1 MANTISQ
8 QEIIVKVDSIEI
20 NDKTDDVIK
29 KLRKIN
35 ELFEAQRKLTREKEY
50 LSRLKFDTL
59 ARHRQSG
66 GYDSFKDKSTQ
77 CRKIN

>member
-50 LSRLKFDTL
+50 LSRL
-59 ARHRQSG
+59 
-66 GYDSFKDKSTQ
+66 
-77 CRKIN
+77 